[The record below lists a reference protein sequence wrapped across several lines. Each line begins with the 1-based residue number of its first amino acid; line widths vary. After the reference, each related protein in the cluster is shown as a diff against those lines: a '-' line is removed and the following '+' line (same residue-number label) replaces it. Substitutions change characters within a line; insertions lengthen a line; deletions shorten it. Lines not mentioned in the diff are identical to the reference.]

1 MELVLTA
8 NFRSESLFEVSI
20 KMFSAKKI
28 SVCNQAEVKKK
39 ISISLNKS
47 NISAVKE
54 IALKM
59 GDSAFESVVF
69 CHGTNR
75 LRPSTCILKHNTR
88 NQVQHH
94 RPIKIKMS
102 RWFGIMV

>member
-1 MELVLTA
+1 MYKV
-8 NFRSESLFEVSI
+8 NFRSESLFEGSI
-20 KMFSAKKI
+20 KICFRKKKNNRAKL
-28 SVCNQAEVKKK
+28 KKK
-39 ISISLNKS
+39 IALSLNKS

-54 IALKM
+54 ITLKK

-75 LRPSTCILKHNTR
+75 LGPSISKHNTR

-94 RPIKIKMS
+94 I
-102 RWFGIMV
+102 VQ